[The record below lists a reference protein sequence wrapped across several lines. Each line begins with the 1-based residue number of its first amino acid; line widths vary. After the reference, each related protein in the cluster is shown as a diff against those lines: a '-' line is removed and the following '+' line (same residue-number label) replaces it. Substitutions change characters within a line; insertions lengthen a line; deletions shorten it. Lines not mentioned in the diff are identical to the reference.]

1 MTVIVNTIK
10 NIGTNLG
17 KKILSSDDIITAIK
31 NAIIKQ
37 DPRIKTGQQYFD
49 ELGGT
54 TSVDDVIQNAV
65 INKQNR
71 QATLQE
77 IGSNWKYRKERTMLR
92 NLATQD
98 PDIQDLISSIP
109 EVPAGKELKVSPK
122 VLMKFADIYNKQ
134 EPFSA
139 QYLVNTLGKGTFD
152 KLRNR
157 ATLIPVEE
165 GGIKP
170 ESIAFYSKQRK
181 VDPNTDMVTAKAE
194 NILRNYKKLVPE
206 ATGYELKPN
215 NLGEVDIDSLLSL
228 DKDVK
233 NYITKNGVINKT
245 NKFALLN
252 KLKNEG
258 VIDELGLGEVFLM
271 GPKTV
276 SSNDPQILNY
286 LAKAKTGKLPK
297 HFKYTQKIL
306 TEPQQIQLKN
316 IYKNI
321 AEIYKPMNLG
331 KGMMQG
337 DLLSKKTKELFQNNV
352 NRMIEHGVRR
362 QDKTI
367 DEVMESLVKQTND
380 PDFYEKVVP
389 LMIKKVQLQD
399 KIDYYKSKGVDLDDV
414 NLSHMTAVVDDIDLT
429 FKLNNIF
436 IGSAKKNK
444 EEQKYANKI
453 RRLKSQLQGRGGIQL
468 VSKNQAKQASD
479 EIDQL
484 EFEIEELGLRRPIE
498 ADFELGMDDQFKSTM
513 QQNLEISEQMKD
525 GGFAS
530 IEEVLEYDNG

>member
-1 MTVIVNTIK
+1 MVVVNTIK

-109 EVPAGKELKVSPK
+109 GVPAGKELKVSPE

-134 EPFSA
+134 EPFAA

-258 VIDELGLGEVFLM
+258 IIDELGLGEVFLM

-276 SSNDPQILNY
+276 SSNDPQILKY

-362 QDKTI
+362 QDKTV

-436 IGSAKKNK
+436 IGSAKKNQ

-498 ADFELGMDDQFKSTM
+498 ADFESGMDDQFKSTM

>member
-1 MTVIVNTIK
+1 MVVVNTIK

-17 KKILSSDDIITAIK
+17 KKFLSSDDIITAIK
-31 NAIIKQ
+31 NVIVKQ

-109 EVPAGKELKVSPK
+109 GVPAGKELKVSPE

-134 EPFSA
+134 EPFAA

-258 VIDELGLGEVFLM
+258 IIDDLGLGEVFLM

-276 SSNDPQILNY
+276 SSNDPQILKY

-362 QDKTI
+362 QDKTV

-436 IGSAKKNK
+436 IGAAKKNK

-453 RRLKSQLQGRGGIQL
+453 RRLKSQLQSRGGIQL

-530 IEEVLEYDNG
+530 IEEVLEY

>member
-1 MTVIVNTIK
+1 MVVVNTIK

-109 EVPAGKELKVSPK
+109 GVPAGKELKVSPE

-134 EPFSA
+134 EPFAA

-258 VIDELGLGEVFLM
+258 IIDELGLGEVFLM

-276 SSNDPQILNY
+276 SSNDPQILKY

-362 QDKTI
+362 QDKTV

-436 IGSAKKNK
+436 IGSAKKNR
-444 EEQKYANKI
+444 EEQNYANKI
-453 RRLKSQLQGRGGIQL
+453 RRLKAQLQGRGGIQL
-468 VSKNQAKQASD
+468 VSKNQAKQISD

-484 EFEIEELGLRRPIE
+484 EFEIDELGLRRPVE
-498 ADFELGMDDQFKSTM
+498 ADFESGIDEQFKSM
-513 QQNLEISEQMKD
+513 MEQNLEISEQMQD
-525 GGFAS
+525 GGLVSF
-530 IEEVLEYDNG
+530 EEVLEHNDG

>member
-1 MTVIVNTIK
+1 MVVVSTIAK

-98 PDIQDLISSIP
+98 PDIKDLVSRIP
-109 EVPAGKELKVSPK
+109 PRAAGQPLITSPE

-134 EPFSA
+134 DPFA
-139 QYLVNTLGKGTFD
+139 TQYLSTILGKGTFD

-157 ATLIPVEE
+157 SSLIPVEE

-170 ESIAFYSKQRK
+170 ESVSFYLKQRK
-181 VDPNTDMVTAKAE
+181 VDPKTDMVTAKAE

-215 NLGEVDIDSLLSL
+215 NLGEIDIDSLLLL

-233 NYITKNGVINKT
+233 NYLSVNGVIDKNK
-245 NKFALLN
+245 KFALLN
-252 KLKNEG
+252 KLRNEG
-258 VIDELGLGEVFLM
+258 IIDELGLGEVFLM
-271 GPKTV
+271 GPKTI
-276 SSNDPQILNY
+276 SSSDPQILNY
-286 LAKAKTGKLPK
+286 LAQAKTGKLPK

-321 AEIYKPMNLG
+321 AQIYKPMNLG
-331 KGMMQG
+331 KGMMGG
-337 DLLSKKTKELFQNNV
+337 DLLSKKTKELFENNV
-352 NRMIEHGVRR
+352 NRMIEHGIRR
-362 QDKTI
+362 QGKTV
-367 DEVMESLVKQTND
+367 DEVMTSLAKQVDD
-380 PDFYEKVVP
+380 PDFYKKVIP

-414 NLSHMTAVVDDIDLT
+414 NLSHMTAVVDDIDIT

-436 IGSAKKNK
+436 IGAAKKNK
-444 EEQKYANKI
+444 EEQNYANKI
-453 RRLKSQLQGRGGIQL
+453 RRLKAQLQGRGGVQIA
-468 VSKNQAKQASD
+468 SENQAKQISD
-479 EIDQL
+479 QIDQL

-498 ADFELGMDDQFKSTM
+498 ADFESSIDDQFKSM
-513 QQNLEISEQMKD
+513 MEQNLEISEQMQD

-530 IEEVLEYDNG
+530 IEEVLEY

>member
-1 MTVIVNTIK
+1 MTVVNTIK

-49 ELGGT
+49 ELGGI

-109 EVPAGKELKVSPK
+109 GVPAGKELKVSPE

-134 EPFSA
+134 EPFAA

-258 VIDELGLGEVFLM
+258 IIDELGLGEVFLM

-276 SSNDPQILNY
+276 SSNDPQILKY

-362 QDKTI
+362 QDKTV

-436 IGSAKKNK
+436 IGSAKKNQ

-498 ADFELGMDDQFKSTM
+498 ADFESGMDDQFKSTM